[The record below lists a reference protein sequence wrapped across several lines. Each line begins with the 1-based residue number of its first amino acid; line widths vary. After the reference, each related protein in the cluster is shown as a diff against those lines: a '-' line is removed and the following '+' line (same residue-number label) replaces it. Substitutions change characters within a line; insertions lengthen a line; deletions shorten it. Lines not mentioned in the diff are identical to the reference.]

1 MTSRRLLP
9 FLLAGL
15 TVLAPVTATTTDLLT
30 DTRKQF
36 VAALDALKK
45 DRIREYRRLAD
56 GLQHYPLYSYLE
68 YHALLR
74 RLKSATQQDVMA
86 FIERYPDQPLA
97 DRLRRNW
104 LYVLARQK
112 QWHDFLATWQDG
124 QPVRLQCYRLQA
136 RLHTGRLG
144 GLEQDAIKL
153 WLVGRSQD
161 SACDPAFA
169 WLERNDH
176 LTSELRWQRI
186 RLAMQNGQPS
196 LAKYLARPLPAADRE
211 WVDTWRTA
219 RSRPAT
225 MLASKKLAANVPI
238 AREIILYAIQ
248 RIARSNLDEART
260 HWQKIRPR
268 YDFEPGQV
276 ADLERNMALRAAWR
290 HHPSAHDWLTG
301 LPDAAVDE
309 EVREWRAR
317 SAIAAHNWEA
327 LLGHIR
333 AMPEEERSRE
343 EWRFWHAH
351 ALQSLGKRLASST
364 ELAILAKERDYHGF
378 LAADELDWP
387 YQMGNRPLAVND
399 CDITELAT
407 RDGFMRARELYH
419 LDMMTDARRE
429 WRHATRSLSPDEV
442 REAAALAHRWGWHD
456 RAILTV
462 ARAKDFDDLVLRF
475 PLEHREYVDRQAV
488 DHALD
493 PGHVFA
499 VIRQESAFNKDA
511 RSHAG
516 ARGLMQLMPSTGRIT
531 ARKYHIPLGG
541 LQRLYDPERN
551 IRIGTT
557 YLNQVMEDYDRNV
570 VLASAAYNAGPHRV
584 RRWLPEDTS
593 QDAREWVALVPFDET
608 RGYIQ
613 RILSYAAIYDWRLE
627 QPVRKLKSHMPDI
640 YPQEHYLD
648 NER

>member
-1 MTSRRLLP
+1 MISRRFLP
-9 FLLAGL
+9 FLFAGL

-36 VAALDALKK
+36 IAALDALKQ
-45 DRIREYRRLAD
+45 DRIREFRQLAD

-74 RLKSATQQDVMA
+74 RLKSASQADVMA

-112 QWHDFLATWQDG
+112 KWRDFLATWQDS
-124 QPVRLQCYRLQA
+124 QPVRLQCHRLQA
-136 RLHTGRLG
+136 RLQTGQLE
-144 GLEQDAIKL
+144 GLEQEAIKL
-153 WLVGRSQD
+153 WLVGRSQH
-161 SACDPAFA
+161 SACDPAFG
-169 WLERNDH
+169 WLERKRL

-186 RLAMQNGQPS
+186 RLAMQKGQPS
-196 LAKYLARPLPAADRE
+196 LAKYLARPLPAADRA
-211 WVDTWRTA
+211 WVDTWRNA

-225 MLASKKLAANVPI
+225 VLASKKLTANVPI

-248 RIARSNLDEART
+248 RIARGNLDEARAQ
-260 HWQKIRPR
+260 WLKLKPR
-268 YDFEPGQV
+268 YDFEPGQI
-276 ADLERNMALRAAWR
+276 AAQERSMALRAAWR
-290 HHPSAHDWLTG
+290 HHPSAHDWLTA
-301 LPDAAVDE
+301 LPESAVDN
-309 EVREWRAR
+309 EVRDWRAR
-317 SAIAAHNWEA
+317 SAIAMHDWKA

-333 AMPEEERSRE
+333 AMPEEEQSRE
-343 EWRFWHAH
+343 EWRFWHAS
-351 ALQSLGKRLASST
+351 ALQSLGKQLASST

-387 YQMGNRPLAVND
+387 YEMGNRPLAVTHSD
-399 CDITELAT
+399 VTEFAT
-407 RDGFMRARELYH
+407 RGGFVRARELYS
-419 LDMMTDARRE
+419 LEMMTDARRE
-429 WRHATRSLSPDEV
+429 WRHATRDLSADEI
-442 REAAALAHRWGWHD
+442 RKAASLAHRWGWHD

-462 ARAKDFDDLVLRF
+462 AKAKDFDDLVLRF
-475 PLEHREYVDRQAV
+475 PLEHREHVDRHAD
-488 DHALD
+488 DHDLD

-531 ARKYHIPLGG
+531 ARKYGIPLGG
-541 LQRLYDPERN
+541 LQRLYEPERN

-557 YLNQVMEDYDRNV
+557 YLNQVMEDYGRNV

-584 RRWLPEDTS
+584 KRWLPDDDS
-593 QDAREWVALVPFDET
+593 QDAREWVAQVPFDET

-613 RILSYAAIYDWRLE
+613 RVLAYAAIYDWRLE
-627 QPVRKLKSHMPDI
+627 RPVRKLKQHMADVHPH
-640 YPQEHYLD
+640 EHYLK
-648 NER
+648 